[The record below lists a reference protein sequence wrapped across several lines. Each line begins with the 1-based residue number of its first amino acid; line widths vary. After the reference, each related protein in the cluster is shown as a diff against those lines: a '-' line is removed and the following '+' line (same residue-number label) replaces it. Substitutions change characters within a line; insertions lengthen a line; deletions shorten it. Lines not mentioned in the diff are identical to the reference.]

1 MFNTFNLTENC
12 HYGYVGLPSKYGSW
26 FLLEYQTQDLSTAHK
41 YRAMMDLINETRVAI
56 QEDFSYT
63 CSGILFNE
71 STVCDGLGICVK
83 QDTCQK
89 FPDPQP
95 KSEVIVSP
103 LTGQALVEKFYFKT
117 DPWLSN
123 FPLEYAFGINQQD
136 GSGFA
141 RITEY
146 SEKPYAFSILPYIGK
161 PYEIVIY
168 VQDSLDRVFNNI
180 STEKVNPSMYTGS
193 SSDLEN
199 LMSQLS
205 EAQKLILLFDKST
218 ASTSASNTIIN
229 SLNLTSVNDSQK
241 ALESLESLTNKYSS
255 AVSSTPAP
263 TNIQVVNT
271 IVSKVGSFLSSLTA
285 DRSLANQLTASQA
298 KSTVNIISNLY
309 ESMPSTSS
317 ENLVN
322 SLAKALVIGN
332 QSQLTTSQSITIP
345 SVQFNSRSFNIV
357 ISKVKVSDYKT
368 KGNYVSQSDAS
379 MDLGEIFSGV
389 NSNKKGGIVFVKY
402 AKKTVSA
409 NTRSLKA
416 TPADEVAS
424 SSIDL
429 KFYSDESLLNV
440 SGLSNPI
447 KLDFDIDSS
456 ININQANVAFALICK
471 YYDETST
478 SWKSTGCRT
487 TLLDKTN
494 RKVKC
499 ECNHATKFAV
509 VKDTTCTSYNLDQ
522 CLSNSKALKIHLNK
536 FSTLSAIILILFI
549 KKYFN

>member
-12 HYGYVGLPSKYGSW
+12 HYGNVALPTKYGSW
-26 FLLEYQTQDLSTAHK
+26 YLLEYQTQDLSTAHK
-41 YRAMMDLINETRVAI
+41 YRAMMELINETRVAV
-56 QEDFSYT
+56 QEDFSYK
-63 CSGILFNE
+63 CSGVLFND
-71 STVCDGLGICVK
+71 SGVCDGLGICVS

-89 FPDPQP
+89 FLDPQP
-95 KSEVIVSP
+95 KSEVVVFP

-117 DPWLSN
+117 DPWISN
-123 FPLEYAFGINQQD
+123 FPLKYAFGINQQD
-136 GSGFA
+136 GLGYA

-146 SEKPYAFSILPYIGK
+146 SDKPYALSILPYTGK

-180 STEKVNPSMYTGS
+180 SAQKVNPSMYAGS
-193 SSDLEN
+193 SSDLES
-199 LMSQLS
+199 LMAQLS
-205 EAQKLILLFDKST
+205 VTQKLILLFDKSIAT
-218 ASTSASNTIIN
+218 SSASATIIN

-241 ALESLESLTNKYSS
+241 ALESLEGLTNNYATS
-255 AVSSTPAP
+255 VSSTP
-263 TNIQVVNT
+263 TSNQVVNT
-271 IVSKVGSFLSSLTA
+271 IISKVGSFLSSLTA

-317 ENLVN
+317 ESLVDN
-322 SLAKALVIGN
+322 LAKALVIGN

-368 KGNYVSQSDAS
+368 KGSYVSQSDAS

-389 NSNKKGGIVFVKY
+389 NSNKRGGIVFVKY
-402 AKKTVSA
+402 AKRTVTSNA
-409 NTRSLKA
+409 KSSKISST
-416 TPADEVAS
+416 DELAS

-429 KFYSDESLLNV
+429 KFYSDDSLLNIT
-440 SGLSNPI
+440 GLSNPI

-456 ININQANVAFALICK
+456 VNINQANIAFSLQCK
-471 YYDETST
+471 YYDEKTI

-522 CLSNSKALKIHLNK
+522 CLSSSKAYKTKWPSHL
-536 FSTLSAIILILFI
+536 SVILILIIEKFL
-549 KKYFN
+549 N